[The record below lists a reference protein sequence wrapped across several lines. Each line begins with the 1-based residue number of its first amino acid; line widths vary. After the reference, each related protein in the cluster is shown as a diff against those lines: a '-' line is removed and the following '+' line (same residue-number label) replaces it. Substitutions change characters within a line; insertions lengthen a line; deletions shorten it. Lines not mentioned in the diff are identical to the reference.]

1 MRRGKGGRNGL
12 LPSSLRIISSCLKT
26 VSSNAGSVASTVRSA
41 GASVAASI
49 APQAEDEKD
58 QVLWSGFDKLE
69 LHPSSF
75 KNVLL
80 VGYSNG
86 FQVLDVEDAANVC
99 ELVSKRDGPV
109 TFLQMQPIPVSSEGT
124 EGFRA
129 SHPMLLVVAGDETN
143 GMVAV
148 QGRRL
153 SALMRDTNN
162 EPQTGGCISTPTVVR
177 FYSLRSHTYVHVL
190 RFRSAVYLVR
200 CSPRVVAVAL
210 ATQIYCFDAV
220 TLENKLSVLTYPL
233 QGAPGV
239 NIGYGPMAVG
249 PRWLAYA
256 TNTPLS
262 SNTGRLSPQNLTPSP
277 GVSPSTSPSSGSLV
291 ARYAMESSKQL
302 AAGIIDMGCKTL
314 SRYCQELMPDGS
326 NSPLSSS
333 PGRRSVVHPLEAD
346 NAGMVVIKDF
356 TSKVII
362 SQFRAHTSPISALCF
377 DPSGTLLVTA
387 SVHGHN
393 INVFRIMPACIA
405 NGSGAKRYD
414 WAASHV
420 HLYKLY
426 RGMTA
431 AVIQDISFSHF
442 SQWISIVSSRGT
454 CHIFTLSPFGGD
466 ASLQTQ
472 TSHSDGPPLA
482 PCQSR
487 PWWSKPSFLMDQQL
501 HQVPPTM
508 TNSVVSRIKNNT
520 SGWLNTV
527 SNVAASASGKLS
539 VPSGAITAVF
549 HNSIYQGSLP
559 VPSKANALE
568 HLLVYSPSGHV
579 IQHELLPSSGSESS
593 DSSPRVSSGSNSQLQ
608 DDELH
613 VTAEPIQWWDVCRRT
628 NWPERD
634 ENIAKIVVYNQRNN
648 MMVMDTSDTED
659 SEQSDST
666 PSNDGMSVKEIIR
679 GREKSSWY
687 LSNAE
692 VQINSWRIPIWQ
704 KSKICFYVMD
714 HPAEESGETVGVTG
728 GEIEI
733 EKLPLH
739 EVEIRRRELL
749 PVFKQFH
756 YSERNSSGRNHASGG
771 FQSDLSSINDAQYS
785 SGKGT
790 GEYECKAVPPISGFY
805 TDMRKTGEMNVVVGQ
820 SLSGP
825 ISAVNLQQVGANRSP
840 KAEDLTSRYKVEN
853 ESNGYV
859 STPRETNASTITPQ
873 ARGSLDC
880 VPSHTR
886 PLSSYSLLDGSLD
899 DGVSPA
905 NGVPCKPETNDS
917 LPSNGASTD
926 IQNGCLTGIE
936 SGDQGP
942 SDSHN
947 SVEFTQY
954 FQEGYCKIS
963 ELDDCRELTEA
974 VTDAD
979 SSSSHCEREKPEEDG
994 DNDDMLGGVFAF
1006 SEEG

>member
-1 MRRGKGGRNGL
+1 
-12 LPSSLRIISSCLKT
+12 
-26 VSSNAGSVASTVRSA
+26 
-41 GASVAASI
+41 
-49 APQAEDEKD
+49 
-58 QVLWSGFDKLE
+58 
-69 LHPSSF
+69 
-75 KNVLL
+75 
-80 VGYSNG
+80 
-86 FQVLDVEDAANVC
+86 
-99 ELVSKRDGPV
+99 
-109 TFLQMQPIPVSSEGT
+109 MQPTPVGSEGI

-143 GMVAV
+143 GLGAI
-148 QGRRL
+148 QGGRL
-153 SALMRDTNN
+153 SALIRDTNSEHQAVN
-162 EPQTGGCISTPTVVR
+162 CISTPTVVR
-177 FYSLRSHTYVHVL
+177 FYSLKSHTYVHVL

-200 CSPRVVAVAL
+200 CSPRIVAVAL
-210 ATQIYCFDAV
+210 AAQIYCFDAV
-220 TLENKLSVLTYPL
+220 TLENKLSVLSYPL

-256 TNTPLS
+256 TNTPLL

-302 AAGIIDMGCKTL
+302 ASGIIDMGYTFSK
-314 SRYCQELMPDGS
+314 YCQELLPDGS

-333 PGRRSVVHPLEAD
+333 PGRRSGKILSSVHPLEAD

-356 TSKVII
+356 TSKIVV
-362 SQFRAHTSPISALCF
+362 SQFKAHTSPISALCF
-377 DPSGTLLVTA
+377 DPSGTLLVTT

-393 INVFRIMPACIA
+393 INVFRIMPTCIA
-405 NGSGAKRYD
+405 NGSGATRYD
-414 WAASHV
+414 WTASHV

-426 RGMTA
+426 RGMTS

-466 ASLQTQ
+466 ASLQPQ
-472 TSHSDGPPLA
+472 NSHSDGPPLA

-501 HQVPPTM
+501 HQVPSTV
-508 TNSVVSRIKNNT
+508 THSVVSRIKNNT
-520 SGWLNTV
+520 SGWLNNV

-539 VPSGAITAVF
+539 VPSGAVTAVF

-593 DSSPRVSSGSNSQLQ
+593 GSSPRVGSGPNLQLQ
-608 DDELH
+608 DDEMH

-634 ENIAKIVVYNQRNN
+634 ENIANIVLYNQRSS
-648 MMVMDTSDTED
+648 MMAMGASDCED
-659 SEQSDST
+659 SEHSDST
-666 PSNDGMSVKEIIR
+666 ASNDGISGKEIMRIR
-679 GREKSSWY
+679 ERSSWY

-704 KSKICFYVMD
+704 KSKICFYVMGY
-714 HPAEESGETVGVTG
+714 PAAELVESVSSGG

-749 PVFKQFH
+749 PVFKQFQ
-756 YSERNSSGRNHASGG
+756 YSDRHSSDRNIANGG
-771 FQSDLSSINDAQYS
+771 FQNALSHISNAQNS
-785 SGKGT
+785 SVKDN
-790 GEYECKAVPPISGFY
+790 GEYETKPVALSGFY
-805 TDMRKTGEMNVVVGQ
+805 ADTRKTANTNGLARQ
-820 SLSGP
+820 TF
-825 ISAVNLQQVGANRSP
+825 SAVNLQQVGKCNSIESLNTAIVSG
-840 KAEDLTSRYKVEN
+840 KTEN
-853 ESNGYV
+853 GNNGYI
-859 STPRETNASTITPQ
+859 STPPETKASI
-873 ARGSLDC
+873 RS
-880 VPSHTR
+880 
-886 PLSSYSLLDGSLD
+886 LSSYSLLDGHV
-899 DGVSPA
+899 DGMLSPNSA
-905 NGVPCKPETNDS
+905 SHKPETTNNS
-917 LPSNGASTD
+917 VLSNAASTD
-926 IQNGCLTGIE
+926 VQNGCLTTVD
-936 SGDQGP
+936 SGQQEA
-942 SDSHN
+942 SHSHS

-994 DNDDMLGGVFAF
+994 DNDDLLGGVFAF